1 MFIPGRGE
9 AVTGAKRDV
18 GEAIRVSTGTPRE
31 GSDGDE
37 RLGRVSEGD

>member
-18 GEAIRVSTGTPRE
+18 GKPYAFPPAPPE